1 MGKAQNLNLFWHLTC
16 LDGVW
21 SLGEQT
27 EHRGRT
33 MYYSLCV
40 DCPWK
45 RGSEVV
51 NSNCFSTKTPNTPL
65 GMLSLLVKV
74 HHLPEKVSSKDN
86 SKCQG
91 RRQHFHAS
99 WSLATQTGIVG
110 HAFPPVTT
118 LAHRKAAHEKHSLQ
132 SGSSRPIIPWSPW
145 GTQTTVE
152 APQHRRSY
160 RPGRPE
166 WQQTASPA
174 AWAPR
179 PRSPQ
184 RAQRHLEL
192 GQQVCKS
199 RILRYIFSHPELNN
213 LKKLPMALWPAYLV
227 TLPAYLIT
235 CLPAYLITSLTCL
248 PGYLTC
254 LPYYLLTLL
263 LLWYFWS
270 IKVDLALRSNKPQW
284 LSYRSCN
291 MSKEY
296 HGNYS
301 IMKIRETF
309 PTFMDS
315 AC

>member
-152 APQHRRSY
+152 APQHRRSC

-235 CLPAYLITSLTCL
+235 CLP
-248 PGYLTC
+248 
-254 LPYYLLTLL
+254 YYFCDIFDQSRWI
-263 LLWYFWS
+263 LLWEVINPNGSVTEHATCPKNIMEIIPSWRLERLS
-270 IKVDLALRSNKPQW
+270 LLSWIQLAKKNTSKV
-284 LSYRSCN
+284 
-291 MSKEY
+291 
-296 HGNYS
+296 
-301 IMKIRETF
+301 
-309 PTFMDS
+309 
-315 AC
+315 